1 MLSSTFSVIARLG
14 LTRLFLRSGLTGV
27 NLGFSDTGLGEAA
40 DSWIGGLSV
49 STFSTVSTVSTP
61 DDWRRALKRLS
72 ASSLES

>member
-27 NLGFSDTGLGEAA
+27 NLGFSDIGLGEAA

-49 STFSTVSTVSTP
+49 STVSTVSTP